1 MECLFFVLSDPNQKV
16 IFFILNFL
24 VSYIKLVVV
33 SFFYKEVFYVYIK
46 I

>member
-1 MECLFFVLSDPNQKV
+1 MECLFLSFQTPNQKV

-33 SFFYKEVFYVYIK
+33 FFFYKEVFYVYIK